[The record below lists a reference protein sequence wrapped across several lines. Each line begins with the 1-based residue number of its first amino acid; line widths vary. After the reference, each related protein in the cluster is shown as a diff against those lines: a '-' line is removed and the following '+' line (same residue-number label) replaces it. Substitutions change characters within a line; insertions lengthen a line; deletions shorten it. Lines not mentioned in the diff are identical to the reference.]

1 MGGDSGNLK
10 QRIRMGGGAGN
21 LKRGF

>member
-10 QRIRMGGGAGN
+10 QRVRMGGGAGN